1 MSQRKKAFTL
11 IELLVVIAIIA
22 LLLSILMPSLQLVK
36 SKARM
41 LICMSNVRQVT
52 MACVT
57 YATDYDGF
65 YPSNPVSGAGAS
77 PNYFNGAYLVSVYP
91 DSPGNNFALDIEP
104 YLQTL
109 EVFKDPSIPH
119 AESVSN
125 WNMDSEVVWPWW
137 YLGGGFSTL
146 YGLEVDNKRWSSKAG
161 TPLFSDHCINGG
173 GAYGEIRTNHVVRD
187 KRSSFPD
194 SFFTHLSY
202 GYSYHCWN
210 VPYAGDDELE
220 YVIRLNTGFND
231 GSTRPVFPED
241 MVKIGDWFP
250 NGTGIKSP

>member
-125 WNMDSEVVWPWW
+125 WNMANESVWTWW
-137 YLGGGFSTL
+137 YLGGKFETI
-146 YGLEVDNKRWSSKAG
+146 YGLKVENERMSSKAG
-161 TPLFSDHCINGG
+161 TPLFSDHCIDGWG
-173 GAYGEIRTNHVVRD
+173 TYGEVRTNHVVRNHAA
-187 KRSSFPD
+187 RFPQNN
-194 SFFTHLSY
+194 SY
-202 GYSYHCWN
+202 GMSYHSWN

-220 YVIRLNTGFND
+220 NVIRLNTGFND
-231 GSTRPVFPED
+231 GSTRAVFPED